1 MAYEKLLEDSENLDR
16 DRELLIKLIM
26 NDMATQLEIIIQP
39 DNIFEKRNHE
49 FYIMLFNKVKEQLC
63 KSDLKNVINLINTI
77 YEEEDLNK
85 VNQSTT
91 NKWIKEIKE
100 LPNKIE
106 KIVSEKIKGK
116 NNSELE
122 NESSCLLFQ
131 ISNYEV
137 SKIDELNSWI
147 NASWEAPKK
156 LSKNTNK
163 KLLIEVIIQD
173 MIVCNFSKENQYIL
187 NFYTM
192 LFNKVK
198 EQLYENEEK
207 IFFQDAKNVLDEIFK
222 KENLIQ
228 ELPLTIFQ
236 LIEEVENNMDK

>member
-1 MAYEKLLEDSENLDR
+1 
-16 DRELLIKLIM
+16 M

>member
-116 NNSELE
+116 TTQNWKMKVHAFFFK
-122 NESSCLLFQ
+122 FQ
-131 ISNYEV
+131 IM
-137 SKIDELNSWI
+137 KFL
-147 NASWEAPKK
+147 K
-156 LSKNTNK
+156 LMN
-163 KLLIEVIIQD
+163 
-173 MIVCNFSKENQYIL
+173 
-187 NFYTM
+187 
-192 LFNKVK
+192 
-198 EQLYENEEK
+198 
-207 IFFQDAKNVLDEIFK
+207 
-222 KENLIQ
+222 
-228 ELPLTIFQ
+228 
-236 LIEEVENNMDK
+236 

>member
-1 MAYEKLLEDSENLDR
+1 
-16 DRELLIKLIM
+16 M

-198 EQLYENEEK
+198 EQL
-207 IFFQDAKNVLDEIFK
+207 
-222 KENLIQ
+222 
-228 ELPLTIFQ
+228 
-236 LIEEVENNMDK
+236 